1 MVSMIGLYKDYV
13 TLSITC
19 NVNCYEKY
27 CVASITHAFPLR
39 VFECKSAITFS

>member
-27 CVASITHAFPLR
+27 CVASITHACPLR